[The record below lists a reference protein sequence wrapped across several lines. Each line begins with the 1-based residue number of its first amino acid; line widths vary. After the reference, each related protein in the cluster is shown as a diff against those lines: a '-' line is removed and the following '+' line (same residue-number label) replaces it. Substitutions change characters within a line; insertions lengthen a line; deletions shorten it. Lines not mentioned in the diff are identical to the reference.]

1 MQKIDITG
9 LSPNQAE
16 YVESLEKT
24 VESQQV
30 RINQLMDMLAK
41 MQKALYGRSSEK
53 SRYVLGEES
62 DQISLFDEAEAETSN
77 KSEEPT
83 VQTVVSSHT
92 RKPKRTKEELAETVP
107 VVEVICDLDEN
118 KRTCDICNAELRYLG
133 KEHVRD
139 ELEIIPAQVRVLR
152 YIRFNYVCKEC
163 EKETDEANI
172 IKSPVP
178 APVMK
183 RSLASPS
190 TVAHVMYQKYV
201 NGMPLYRQEQDWA
214 NQGVKLSR
222 ATMANWIIRSS
233 HEWLEPLYNV
243 MKKQLINEPV
253 IHADE
258 TVIQVLKEPGKTAS
272 AESRM
277 WVYTSG
283 RSPTPTVLFE
293 YQPTRSG
300 QHARRFLEGFLGYL
314 QTDGYSGYNA
324 VSNVTHCGCWSHMRR
339 KFEEALPKGSDRV
352 GSKAA
357 IGFDFCNKL
366 FSLEDEW
373 LLLSATERNQKRI
386 QHSKPVIDE
395 FWEWISQLNPLQN
408 SSLGKAVTYAINQK
422 ETLNNFLLDGRIEI
436 SNNRAENAIRP
447 FVTGRK
453 NWLFSDTQ
461 RGAKASAIVYSIIE
475 SAKANQLNPYM
486 YLVLLF
492 TKLPNLKELTAES
505 LKPFLPWS
513 SELPGWCRNAP
524 SSKAPQD

>member
-1 MQKIDITG
+1 MEKRDVSG
-9 LSPNQAE
+9 LSPNQTE
-16 YVESLEKT
+16 YIASLEKT
-24 VESQQV
+24 IESQQI
-30 RINQLMDMLAK
+30 RINQLTDMLAK

-62 DQISLFDEAEAETSN
+62 DQISLFNEAEAETNN

-83 VQTVVSSHT
+83 VQSIVTSHT

-107 VVEVICDLDEN
+107 VMEVICDLDEN
-118 KRTCDICNAELRYLG
+118 KRVCDVCNSDLRYLG

-139 ELEIIPAQVRVLR
+139 ELEIIPAQIRVLR

-183 RSLASPS
+183 RSLASAS
-190 TVAHVMYQKYV
+190 TVAHVMYQKYA
-201 NGMPLYRQEQDWA
+201 NGMPLYRQEKDWA
-214 NQGVKLSR
+214 NQGVTLSR
-222 ATMANWIIRSS
+222 ATMANWIIRPS

-243 MKKQLINEPV
+243 MKKQLITEPV
-253 IHADE
+253 INADE
-258 TVIQVLKEPGKTAS
+258 TVIQVLKEPAKTAS

-283 RSPTPTVLFE
+283 RSPTPAVLFE

-300 QHARRFLEGFLGYL
+300 QHARRFLEDFSGYL

-324 VSNVTHCGCWSHMRR
+324 VPNVIHCGCWSHMRR
-339 KFEEALPKGSDRV
+339 KFEEALPKGTDIA

-373 LLLSATERNQKRI
+373 LLLSVPERNQKRL
-386 QHSKPVIDE
+386 QYSKPVLDE
-395 FWEWISQLNPLQN
+395 FWKWVSQLNPLQN
-408 SSLGKAVTYAINQK
+408 SNLGKAVTYALNQK
-422 ETLNNFLLDGRIEI
+422 EKLNNFLLDGHIEI

-475 SAKANQLNPYM
+475 TAKANQLNPYM
-486 YLVLLF
+486 YLVFLF
-492 TKLPNLKELTAES
+492 TELPNLKELTVELLIS
-505 LKPFLPWS
+505 FLPWS
-513 SELPGWCRNAP
+513 SELPDWCRNIA
-524 SSKAPQD
+524 SSKAP

>member
-1 MQKIDITG
+1 MQKIDIKG
-9 LSPNQAE
+9 LSPDQIE
-16 YVESLEKT
+16 YITSLEEKVESL
-24 VESQQV
+24 QI
-30 RINQLMDMLAK
+30 RINQLMDMVLK
-41 MQKALYGRSSEK
+41 TQKALYGRSSEK
-53 SRYVLGEES
+53 RRYVLGEES
-62 DQISLFDEAEAETSN
+62 DQISLFNEAEAETNS
-77 KSEEPT
+77 KAEEPT
-83 VQTVVSSHT
+83 VQTIVSSYS
-92 RKPKRTKEELAETVP
+92 RKAKRTKEELAKTVP
-107 VVEVICDLDEN
+107 VVEIICDLDED

-152 YIRFNYVCKEC
+152 YVRFNYVCKEC

-172 IKSPVP
+172 IKAPVP

-190 TVAHVMYQKYV
+190 TVAHVMYQKYA
-201 NGMPLYRQEQDWA
+201 NGVPLYRQEKDWA

-222 ATMANWIIRSS
+222 ATLANWIIRPS

-243 MKKQLINEPV
+243 MKNQLIAEPV

-258 TVIQVLKEPGKTAS
+258 TVIQVLKEPGKKAS
-272 AESRM
+272 TESRM

-283 RSPTPTVLFE
+283 RSPTPMVLYE

-300 QHARRFLEGFLGYL
+300 QHARRFLEGFSGYL

-324 VSNVTHCGCWSHMRR
+324 VPNVIHCGCWAHLRR
-339 KFEEALPKGSDRV
+339 KFEEALPKGTELV

-357 IGFDFCNKL
+357 IGFDYCNRL
-366 FSLEDEW
+366 FDLEREWADLTADE
-373 LLLSATERNQKRI
+373 RQKRRLE
-386 QHSKPVIDE
+386 HSKPVLDE
-395 FWEWISQLNPLQN
+395 FWQWLSTLNPLQN
-408 SSLGKAVTYAINQK
+408 SNLGKAVTYALNQK
-422 ETLNNFLLDGRIEI
+422 EALNNFLLDGRIEI

-461 RGAKASAIVYSIIE
+461 RGAKASAIVYSVIE

-486 YLVLLF
+486 YLVLLL
-492 TKLPNLKELTAES
+492 TKLPGLKGLTAES
-505 LKPFLPWS
+505 LTSYLPWS
-513 SELPGWCRNAP
+513 PELPDWCRNSVENNTP
-524 SSKAPQD
+524 